1 MPGRSR
7 RPARHP
13 GGGRVLF
20 RTEVMAAHGDTSL
33 EAIDVRDAA
42 TSEITLLRS
51 GRGNAAA
58 PDGLRA

>member
-1 MPGRSR
+1 M
-7 RPARHP
+7 
-13 GGGRVLF
+13 LF

-33 EAIDVRDAA
+33 EAIAVRDAA

-58 PDGLRA
+58 PDGLKA